1 MRRDADR
8 LGLPRPGQSEVEA
21 LLVESA
27 RTAFGMGDG
36 IVRIEWSRSGDDA
49 PELLTIPRAIGPE
62 PDCWLAAV
70 SNVTHP
76 GPERRRNTKHVDV
89 TAYDVAREE
98 VQKLGLD
105 EVLLFDTDGLL
116 VEGSRSNFLVV
127 TEADRLVTPDP
138 ALGAV
143 EGLGLTIVLE
153 NHPTIVFAKLTRD
166 DVARALELLSINV
179 VRGVV
184 PIVRLGD
191 CPVAQGEPGPW
202 AIRLRH
208 LFTSD

>member
-1 MRRDADR
+1 M
-8 LGLPRPGQSEVEA
+8 PRP
-21 LLVESA
+21 
-27 RTAFGMGDG
+27 
-36 IVRIEWSRSGDDA
+36 
-49 PELLTIPRAIGPE
+49 IGPE
-62 PDCWLAAV
+62 PDCWLAAA
-70 SNVTHP
+70 SEVTHP

-98 VQKLGLD
+98 VAKLGLD
-105 EVLLFDTDGLL
+105 EVLLFDSGGLL

-127 TEADRLVTPDP
+127 TEAGRLVTPDP

-153 NHPTIVFAKLTRD
+153 NHPTIDFAKLSRD
-166 DVARALELLSINV
+166 DVACSRELLSINI

-191 CPVAQGEPGPW
+191 HPIAQGEPGPW